1 MLRKTVYSIAAVSA
15 LVIATPA
22 MATHFHKPGC
32 GHYPGSSTS
41 SSWGGGKDPSSS
53 TGGNTTGGN
62 TTGGS
67 TSSGGTQVPEPGMLG
82 MVGAGLMGLGFI
94 RLRRRKKA

>member
-22 MATHFHKPGC
+22 MATHFHRPGC

-41 SSWGGGKDPSSS
+41 SSWGGDKDPSSS
-53 TGGNTTGGN
+53 TGGNTTGG
-62 TTGGS
+62 S
-67 TSSGGTQVPEPGMLG
+67 TSTGGTQVPEPGMLG